1 MLTAQSPRLSLY
13 RKKADV
19 GITARSSTLSPVTIS
34 TMHASKPGLSLV
46 FMGLSCLALAQRG
59 SNSTMCG
66 GRIPGVEEG
75 TFYHNASASESFRLH
90 TVNDWRLTLALS
102 DQRRDEY
109 SVTDQSEWME
119 FPMLNYMLSVPDSFI
134 NTTAEDGMIP
144 YVCIYPIAPV
154 NHTSDGA
161 ESVGPSV
168 GCSGVLGDECVAALR
183 LTQATNDR
191 RCPGLSEDAKEKCGI
206 LLTHL
211 SVDPRSLGNASVRS
225 IIVAGI
231 IAAMSCTTCRCGS
244 PGPF

>member
-1 MLTAQSPRLSLY
+1 
-13 RKKADV
+13 
-19 GITARSSTLSPVTIS
+19 
-34 TMHASKPGLSLV
+34 
-46 FMGLSCLALAQRG
+46 
-59 SNSTMCG
+59 
-66 GRIPGVEEG
+66 
-75 TFYHNASASESFRLH
+75 
-90 TVNDWRLTLALS
+90 
-102 DQRRDEY
+102 
-109 SVTDQSEWME
+109 ME

-206 LLTHL
+206 KTM
-211 SVDPRSLGNASVRS
+211 VRP
-225 IIVAGI
+225 GKC
-231 IAAMSCTTCRCGS
+231 CTYA
-244 PGPF
+244 